1 MLFHKTKIVQNTCD
15 WNDNYWKFLRFNE
28 IFIASNKYI
37 HNDEFYISNWSL
49 TYLKFLNNKL
59 LFRPIEKWTIYKFF
73 NIWFCLKIYRCLI
86 PLLKKWWKS
95 YCPSVQS
102 RRPPISVLS
111 SVSGFCRYVAISC
124 LWNIRLLRIYKKD
137 SVKLKTILKCE
148 LNYHNSIFHLNKFQS
163 KSDLIY
169 KFYNL
174 YGFFPLRVIESMY

>member
-1 MLFHKTKIVQNTCD
+1 MMNFTFRIGRWLIWSFWIISCYSDLLKNERSIS
-15 WNDNYWKFLRFNE
+15 FL
-28 IFIASNKYI
+28 
-37 HNDEFYISNWSL
+37 
-49 TYLKFLNNKL
+49 
-59 LFRPIEKWTIYKFF
+59 

-174 YGFFPLRVIESMY
+174 YGFFPVRVIESMY